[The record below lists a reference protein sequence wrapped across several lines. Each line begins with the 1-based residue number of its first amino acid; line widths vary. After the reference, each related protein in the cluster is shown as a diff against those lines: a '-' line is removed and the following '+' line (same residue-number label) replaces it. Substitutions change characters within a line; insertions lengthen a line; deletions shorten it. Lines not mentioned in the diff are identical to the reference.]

1 MWQDFNCCLV
11 PVDTMFLVQNV
22 DTGIQFSSSGFPFF
36 FEEVPFFFFE
46 EVVSIFT
53 VNVVHFNF

>member
-22 DTGIQFSSSGFPFF
+22 DIQFSSSGFPFF

-53 VNVVHFNF
+53 VNVLILF

>member
-1 MWQDFNCCLV
+1 MWEDFNCCLV

-22 DTGIQFSSSGFPFF
+22 DLQFSSSGFPFF

>member
-1 MWQDFNCCLV
+1 
-11 PVDTMFLVQNV
+11 MFLVQNV
-22 DTGIQFSSSGFPFF
+22 DIQFSSSGFPFF

-53 VNVVHFNF
+53 VNVVHSVLKVDVPSRFI

>member
-1 MWQDFNCCLV
+1 
-11 PVDTMFLVQNV
+11 MFLVQNV
-22 DTGIQFSSSGFPFF
+22 DIKFSSPGFPFF
-36 FEEVPFFFFE
+36 FEEVPFFFE

>member
-11 PVDTMFLVQNV
+11 LVDTMFLVQNV
-22 DTGIQFSSSGFPFF
+22 DIQFSSSGFPFF

>member
-11 PVDTMFLVQNV
+11 PVDTMFLVQNI
-22 DTGIQFSSSGFPFF
+22 DIFLPQDFLFF
-36 FEEVPFFFFE
+36 FEEVPFFFE